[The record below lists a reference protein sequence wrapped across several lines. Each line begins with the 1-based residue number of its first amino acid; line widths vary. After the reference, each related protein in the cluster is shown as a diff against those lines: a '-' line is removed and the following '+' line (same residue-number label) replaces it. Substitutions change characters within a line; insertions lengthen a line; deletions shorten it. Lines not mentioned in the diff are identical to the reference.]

1 MKNPDAYYIDVVD
14 KDGNVIGYEAS
25 TPPDAVMPNIMILHN
40 QRFRD
45 LLTLD
50 EKVAIKQSADP
61 MVQVLQ
67 DEMITGVN
75 INLESQETI
84 DLITNLVTVGIMT
97 AERKDE
103 ILAGVPYV

>member
-1 MKNPDAYYIDVVD
+1 MKNPDAFYVDVFD
-14 KDGNVIGYEAS
+14 KDGNVIGYEAA
-25 TPPDAVMPNIMILHN
+25 TPPDTVIPNIMVLGN

-45 LLTLD
+45 LLTLS
-50 EKVAIKQSADP
+50 EKVAIKQSTDP
-61 MVQVLQ
+61 LVQVLQ
-67 DEMITGVN
+67 DEMMSGIVIDLAN
-75 INLESQETI
+75 QDII